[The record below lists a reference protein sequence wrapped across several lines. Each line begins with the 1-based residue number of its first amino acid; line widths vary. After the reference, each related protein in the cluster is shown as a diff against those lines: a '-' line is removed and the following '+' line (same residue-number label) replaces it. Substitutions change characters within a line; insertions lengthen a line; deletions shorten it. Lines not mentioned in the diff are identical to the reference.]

1 MNEKSLKTLEFDKIR
16 EMLVH
21 FAGSDLGRKRCA
33 GIVPKD
39 TKEEAEQL
47 QQETADALQRVYA
60 KGSLSFSGTPDIGDS
75 ILRLERGGC
84 LQIPELLR
92 IGSLLSSV
100 SHAKD
105 YGCSGNRG
113 EEPAED
119 SLTERF
125 DLLEELRTEAL
136 EITRCILSEEEIAD
150 DASAGL
156 KSVRRKMKAT
166 NDKIHERLGSIL
178 SAASQAGMIQDALIT
193 MRDGRYCLPYKSE
206 YKNQVSGMIHDQ
218 SASGS
223 TSFIEPIEIV
233 KLNNELREL
242 EVQEAEEI
250 QKVLATLSEML
261 APHTEA
267 LKYDRNA
274 MTELDFIFA
283 RAGLAKEMRAN
294 RPDFSDDRT
303 VKIIQG
309 RHPLIDAKKVVP
321 IDISFGQTYSM
332 IVITGPN
339 TGGKTVSLKTV
350 GLFTLMAQAGL
361 HVPAK
366 SGTVM
371 GIFPEVYADIGDEQS
386 IEQSLS
392 TFSSHMTNTVKIL
405 DSVQEDS
412 LVLFDELGAGTD
424 PTEGAALAMAIL
436 THLHRFDIRT
446 MATTHYA
453 ELKVFAMTTEGVCNA
468 CCEFDVESLRPTY
481 RLLMGIPGKSN
492 AFAISRRLG
501 LSDTII
507 EEADS
512 FIGIR
517 DKSFEDMIAELESA
531 RKKLENELTQA
542 QADRREAA
550 LQKNEW
556 EKKNKAIEERR
567 DKLIADAKAEAG
579 TILQD
584 AKDFADETI
593 RRINKLGTGSGNMAA
608 LEEERRK
615 AREKVEAAAPKTA
628 LRKNTHK
635 ADNKPSDFHIGDSVM
650 VISMNMKATIHTLPN
665 AKGDCFVTM
674 GIMTVKANISDLALL
689 EETQE
694 ETTKKT
700 YVPTGLGNKAM
711 TISPELNLLGKRVDE
726 AVAELDKY
734 LDDAFLAHLSKVTI
748 IHGRGT
754 GAVRQAVQ
762 NHCRHTKY
770 VKSATLSPD
779 YGSTEV
785 VFKD

>member
-1 MNEKSLKTLEFDKIR
+1 MNEKALKTLEFYKVR

-21 FAGSDLGRKRCA
+21 FAGSDLGRRRCA
-33 GIVPKD
+33 ALTPVD

-47 QQETADALQRVYA
+47 QQETADALSRLFA
-60 KGSLSFSGTPDIGDS
+60 KGSLSFSGIPDIGDS
-75 ILRLERGGC
+75 LLRLERGGC

-92 IGSLLSSV
+92 IGSLLSAV
-100 SHAKD
+100 ARAKTFGC
-105 YGCSGNRG
+105 YGGRG
-113 EEPAED
+113 EELPSD

-125 DLLEELRTEAL
+125 ELLEEMKTEAH
-136 EITRCILSEEEIAD
+136 EINRCIVAEDEIAD

-156 KSVRRKMKAT
+156 KSVRRKIKAT
-166 NDKIHERLGSIL
+166 NDKIHERLGTIL
-178 SAASQAGMIQDALIT
+178 AKDSQAGMIQDALIT

-206 YKNQVSGMIHDQ
+206 YKNQISGMIHDQ

-242 EVQEAEEI
+242 EILEAEEI
-250 QKVLATLSEML
+250 QKVLAMLSEML
-261 APHTEA
+261 APNVESLRYNRDA
-267 LKYDRNA
+267 V
-274 MTELDFIFA
+274 TELDFIFA
-283 RAGLAKEMRAN
+283 RACLAREMKAT
-294 RPDFSDDRT
+294 RPDFSEDRT
-303 VKIIQG
+303 IKIIKG
-309 RHPLIDAKKVVP
+309 RHPLIDPKKVVP
-321 IDISFGQTYSM
+321 IDISFGNTYSM

-350 GLFTLMAQAGL
+350 GLFTLMGQAGL
-361 HVPAK
+361 HIPAK
-366 SGTVM
+366 SGTVL

-405 DSVQEDS
+405 EAVQEDS

-436 THLHRFDIRT
+436 SHLHRFDIRT

-453 ELKVFAMTTEGVCNA
+453 ELKVFAMTTEGVMNA

-481 RLLMGIPGKSN
+481 RLLLGIPGKSN
-492 AFAISRRLG
+492 AFAISKRLG

-517 DKSFEDMIAELESA
+517 DKSFEDMIAELEDTRRKLEEELASA
-531 RKKLENELTQA
+531 R
-542 QADRREAA
+542 ADRRAA
-550 LQKNEW
+550 GEYKAEW
-556 EKKNKAIEERR
+556 EKKSKSIEERR
-567 DKLIADAKAEAG
+567 ERMLADAKAEAG
-579 TILQD
+579 SILQD

-593 RRINKLGTGSGNMAA
+593 RKINKLGQRSGNIAE

-615 AREKVEAAAPKTA
+615 TREKLSGVTPKTEAAKV
-628 LRKNTHK
+628 RKGGHK
-635 ADNKPSDFHIGDSVM
+635 ATDFHIGDSVL
-650 VISMNMKATIHTLPN
+650 VLSMNMKGTIHSLPN

-674 GIMTVKANISDLALL
+674 GIMTTKVNISDLAIL
-689 EETQE
+689 EEPKTE
-694 ETTKKT
+694 AKKKAYT
-700 YVPTGLGNKAM
+700 PTGMGAKAM
-711 TISPELNLLGKRVDE
+711 TISPELNLVGKRVDE
-726 AVAELDKY
+726 AIAELDKY
-734 LDDAFLAHLSKVTI
+734 LDDAYLAHLAKVTI

-754 GAVRQAVQ
+754 GAVRQAVHS
-762 NHCRHTKY
+762 HCKKTKY
-770 VKSATLSPD
+770 VKALTLSPD

-785 VFKD
+785 EFKE